1 MKSITTMRTKHIL
14 LCALIIISTLKPNR
28 LHSQNETAKAIG
40 GAVAVAGLAALAIEL
55 SVEDYKAQ
63 LLHNAAEYIMSDTFG
78 AKFLR
83 FDLKSLDIAITDK
96 KDLSGVKL
104 NVFGLRWKKR

>member
-1 MKSITTMRTKHIL
+1 MKSISIIRTKHIL
-14 LCALIIISTLKPNR
+14 LCTLILIGGLKPNR
-28 LHSQNETAKAIG
+28 IYSQNETAKAIG

-63 LLHNAAEYIMSDTFG
+63 LLHNAAEYIMADTFG

-83 FDLKSLDIAITDK
+83 FDLK
-96 KDLSGVKL
+96 
-104 NVFGLRWKKR
+104 